1 MPGSTTYSMAPVGL
15 SGVSKTAATTP
26 TLVSNPI
33 TAAKLGDAYT
43 NLPEVYKTQ
52 DFNEQN
58 YRDKLLTTKYGTEA
72 SRRDKRKFNRYMQS
86 EEGLA
91 EMNQAKQAHIQSENQ
106 KWSQSLKARSQ
117 AMDQES
123 ARRREAMRAE
133 WDAAIAKYDTRN
145 SEIEA
150 QDLAPRI
157 EGQSRFNDAFRLARQ
172 AGLDTFTWKGKLY
185 GTKLA
190 SEVGNSRSSKRSST
204 PTTSTATPAPAPKP
218 KPKAEN
224 PVVQETPVSTSSNVQ
239 TPAPAPAPA
248 PVYSSLYYPLSALAP
263 NTEIPVYTNDNTQTP
278 SKVVTTKPIFDFSGF
293 GKRYKLKTETVN
305 GKKYLR
311 YDPPGFGDF
320 YIGEDGAVY
329 TVGAPNYPLTYKDI
343 PESSAMLKKNAKI
356 LFTMLDDFNS
366 GKTKEYDQ
374 WYSNYLAT
382 HPKPAFNAS
391 LAGSSAQTEWNKAFA
406 SAKAAAGYKQGG
418 RFKRVSYFQQGGAAP
433 QQDIEAQITAL
444 VQAAMQGDQ
453 NATQQVNQILE
464 AAKAGDQQAMQ
475 IAQMIQQVVEQMQG
489 QATSAKWGTKLGY
502 IKSLKYAKGGKT
514 CPACEKKVEMKA
526 CGGKKAKKRY
536 FGGLI

>member
-15 SGVSKTAATTP
+15 SGVSKTAAITP

-190 SEVGNSRSSKRSST
+190 SEVGNNRSSKRSST
-204 PTTSTATPAPAPKP
+204 PTPTTSTAPTTPTATHATAPKP

-224 PVVQETPVSTSSNVQ
+224 PVVQETPIRPSANAAITSPKST
-239 TPAPAPAPA
+239 
-248 PVYSSLYYPLSALAP
+248 
-263 NTEIPVYTNDNTQTP
+263 
-278 SKVVTTKPIFDFSGF
+278 FDFSGF
-293 GKRYKLKTETVN
+293 GKTHNLNTVTLD
-305 GKKYLR
+305 GKQYLR
-311 YDPPGFGDF
+311 YDPSSAGDF
-320 YIGEDGAVY
+320 YIGKDGTVY
-329 TVGAPNYPLTYKDI
+329 VAGSLGIVGVPLTTYKDT
-343 PESSAMLKKNAKI
+343 PLDGMQRQNAKT
-356 LFTMLDDFNS
+356 LFTMIDDFNT
-366 GKTKEYDQ
+366 GKTKKYEQ
-374 WYSNYLAT
+374 WYANYIAT

-433 QQDIEAQITAL
+433 QQDIEAQVTAL

-453 NATQQVNQILE
+453 QATQQVNQILE

-514 CPACEKKVEMKA
+514 CPACEKQVEMKA